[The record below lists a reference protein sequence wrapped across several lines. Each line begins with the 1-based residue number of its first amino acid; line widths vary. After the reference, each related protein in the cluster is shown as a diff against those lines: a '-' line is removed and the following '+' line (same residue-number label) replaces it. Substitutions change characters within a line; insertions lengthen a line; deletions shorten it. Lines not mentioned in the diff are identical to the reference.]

1 MLPMN
6 NYQTQQ
12 FMSKLDCQF
21 QDDETNVVMEMDQ
34 LDKFDAKFPSNKMKS
49 KSNLEKIKN
58 NRDNYDAIL
67 SKNPLSALE

>member
-1 MLPMN
+1 
-6 NYQTQQ
+6 
-12 FMSKLDCQF
+12 
-21 QDDETNVVMEMDQ
+21 MEMDQ